1 MGLSDFIVLNVE
13 AILSEFVAFA
23 CTQLPAASGM
33 DTHALR
39 DHGAQVLAAIAKD
52 MKTPQSRREQQ
63 DKSQGLSMPDEGEG
77 NAAAEIHGALRATAG
92 FDVNQ
97 AAAEYRALRASVLRL
112 WFDSK
117 PELGRTEVFELV
129 RFNESMDE
137 ALAASLLHF
146 ASEAAHM
153 RNLFLGVLSH
163 ELRTP
168 LSTIVASGQLLQMQL
183 KSNPPLLG
191 ASERALRGA
200 RRIESLLDS
209 LLDYVRSGLG
219 EGMRISLERVD
230 LGALCARIVAEV
242 SALYPDREVRLETS
256 GDVDCDCD
264 EQRIGQAVSN
274 LLTNAY
280 KYGDRGR
287 PIEVAVATI
296 EQDLSVQVKNFGPAI
311 PPETLESFF
320 QPLVRGASV
329 DKQGVN
335 LGLGL
340 YIVREIASA
349 HGGSATVVSNDELG
363 TTFTLRLPRHAHADS
378 TAAFRGLKMN

>member
-1 MGLSDFIVLNVE
+1 
-13 AILSEFVAFA
+13 
-23 CTQLPAASGM
+23 
-33 DTHALR
+33 
-39 DHGAQVLAAIAKD
+39 
-52 MKTPQSRREQQ
+52 
-63 DKSQGLSMPDEGEG
+63 MPLEGEG
-77 NAAAEIHGALRATAG
+77 NAAAEIHGALRASAG

-191 ASERALRGA
+191 ASERVLRGS

-230 LGALCARIVAEV
+230 LGAICARIVAEV
-242 SALYPDREVRLETS
+242 SALYPDREIRLSTS
-256 GDVDCDCD
+256 GDLDCDCD

-280 KYGDRGR
+280 KYGDRSR
-287 PIEVAVATI
+287 PIQVTVASTD
-296 EQDLSVQVKNFGPAI
+296 QDLSVQVQNFGPAI
-311 PPETLESFF
+311 PPATLESFF
-320 QPLVRGASV
+320 QPLVRGANV

-363 TTFTLRLPRHAHADS
+363 TAFTLRLPRSAHGDP